1 MSDNMQST
9 DEILDDESP
18 DAKATEA
25 YEEVEEFDPFEG
37 MSDEE
42 LDALC
47 DEDDSLAGF
56 GDVEP
61 GFRSG
66 FVALVGRPNAGKSS
80 LFNRIL
86 GADRSIVSNIA
97 GTTRAALDTVVE
109 RRWPRR
115 PAAACAPSSTAPAT
129 SWSLSIPRVST
140 SPRTV

>member
-86 GADRSIVSNIA
+86 GADRSIAV
-97 GTTRAALDTVVE
+97 GT
-109 RRWPRR
+109 
-115 PAAACAPSSTAPAT
+115 
-129 SWSLSIPRVST
+129 
-140 SPRTV
+140 